1 MRALIIRKKNKIT
14 RFLVELDTD
23 ELIEEVAVLV
33 ANGKSSEAVAVVI
46 AKGQIEGEISESDVK
61 KVKADIIIQEEDGGI

>member
-23 ELIEEVAVLV
+23 ALVEEVAVLV

-46 AKGQIEGEISESDVK
+46 ARGRIEKEISEGDAK
-61 KVKADIIIQEEDGGI
+61 KVKADIIIQEDGGAL